1 MARGSL
7 LDTLRLPVWL
17 STAALLAALGVIA
30 VPAAAQDSAVVNP
43 NTVKVKLDNAHVRVL
58 ESTLKPGQKEQLH
71 SHPASVIYVL
81 EGGKIRNHTPDGKTT
96 DAELA
101 AGATVYR
108 GPLTHWA
115 ENIGTTTVH
124 LILVELKDNKDNK

>member
-1 MARGSL
+1 MPRGSMRP
-7 LDTLRLPVWL
+7 TLRLSVWL
-17 STAALLAALGVIA
+17 STAALLGALAAGA
-30 VPAAAQDSAVVNP
+30 VPAAAQDSAAVNP
-43 NTVKVKLDNAHVRVL
+43 HTVTVKLDNAQVRVL

-81 EGGKIRNHTPDGKTT
+81 EGGKIRNHTPDGKATET
-96 DAELA
+96 ELA

-108 GPLTHWA
+108 EPLTHWA

-124 LILVELKDNKDNK
+124 LILVELKDHK